1 MVLFPSNAL
10 TFVRFAAMP
19 WKYRS
24 SKWCAC
30 WICRFFASFNRH
42 HVISAN
48 KWFWPAF
55 NKPWCLSSN
64 CSKNLQYVNQGGFR
78 SPNSETCQNPASTLR
93 KTNPSTLN
101 TSSDSRS
108 KSSNSSNGQSLM
120 SKAKSSATSVQV
132 TEVPSTGILWGEH
145 LQSED
150 LMKQIVG
157 YLYTANGGW
166 FQRWFKTSA
175 ALHVGMLFCQS
186 NFQDV
191 SRVNECVQQSCKLR
205 TAWNGLQKKMWKLQ
219 HLAIHQFRT

>member
-24 SKWCAC
+24 SKWLAC

-48 KWFWPAF
+48 KWFGQHLINHDVCHQIAQKTYSTWNREGFVHPTLKHVKTLHQPCEKLIHPPSTPHLTVEA
-55 NKPWCLSSN
+55 NHPILQMASLS
-64 CSKNLQYVNQGGFR
+64 CQR
-78 SPNSETCQNPASTLR
+78 QNPQQLPCTH
-93 KTNPSTLN
+93 
-101 TSSDSRS
+101 
-108 KSSNSSNGQSLM
+108 
-120 SKAKSSATSVQV
+120 QV
-132 TEVPSTGILWGEH
+132 PPLGILWACED

-175 ALHVGMLFCQS
+175 ALHVGMLFCQI

-191 SRVNECVQQSCKLR
+191 SRVNECVQQSCKRR
-205 TAWNGLQKKMWKLQ
+205 TAWNGLPKKNVKT
-219 HLAIHQFRT
+219 AASGNPPI